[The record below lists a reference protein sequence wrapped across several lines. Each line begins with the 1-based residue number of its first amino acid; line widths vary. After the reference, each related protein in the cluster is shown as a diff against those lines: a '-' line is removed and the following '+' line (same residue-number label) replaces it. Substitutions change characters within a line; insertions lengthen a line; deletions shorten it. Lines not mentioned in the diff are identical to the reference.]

1 MNTDADIFKTQ
12 RYSFLHKD
20 TNKPNRVCD
29 LQMRSRMLSLA
40 VFYRAFFY
48 DAVVSN
54 FIKFHIT
61 TKVYPNDERCESIYS
76 KDYDRAIVRLSRSVP
91 KKGCAN
97 PSSPL
102 LGCVRNVMRA

>member
-1 MNTDADIFKTQ
+1 
-12 RYSFLHKD
+12 
-20 TNKPNRVCD
+20 
-29 LQMRSRMLSLA
+29 MRSRMLSLA

-97 PSSPL
+97 PSSPYS
-102 LGCVRNVMRA
+102 GAYVM